1 MTPLNIVV
9 KIVSGANAKTIPI
22 DDIEKT
28 NNKTRPA
35 FLILS

>member
-9 KIVSGANAKTIPI
+9 KTVSGVNAKTIPI

-28 NNKTRPA
+28 RNKTRPV